1 MQKKNIIFLSISLV
15 LIILLGIGVSY
26 SMWNV
31 SVSQDTNNTA
41 YTECF
46 DLSIT
51 NKENNINLDNAYP
64 ISNDKGKSLTPYTF
78 TVTNTCD
85 ITTQYNIN
93 LEVLNNSTLSSKF
106 IDVMFESNIN
116 LLSSYDSTDKVNTSS
131 IESRK
136 LTTGI
141 LKSQESKDYSLRL
154 WIDYNT
160 TLEDLD
166 NEIKTFKSKIVVVGK
181 PINYTG
187 DTVFNFDYTGGEQTF
202 TAPVSGTYKIELWGA
217 QGGNNG
223 GNGAYTSGTIKLS
236 RGLNVYTFVGGN
248 GSENLAGVA
257 QNIKGGYNGGGLTK
271 GQDCCNR
278 VFGTGG
284 GATDVRLSNGDF
296 ADFNSLK
303 SRIMVAAGGGGRFS
317 DGSGNDYR
325 SQDGESSGGS
335 GGGLM
340 GVNGSG
346 YYSDYCYG
354 LGALQTSGGK
364 IGSSSTARYCK
375 SGTNSGYTDPDLIT
389 GTFGIGGSH
398 GSQGNNG
405 TGGGG
410 GYYGGSSSGHI
421 ASAGGGSSF
430 ISGHNGCDAI
440 KEEST
445 ENNIIHTGQSIHYSG
460 LYFTNTLMIDGDGY
474 RWTTKKEEQIGM
486 PSHSD
491 NSIIMGNS
499 GNGYA
504 RITLISID

>member
-26 SMWNV
+26 SMWNI

-85 ITTQYNIN
+85 ITTQYSVN

-106 IDVMFESNIN
+106 IDVMVEGNIN
-116 LLSSYDSTDKVNTSS
+116 LLSSYGPTDKVNTSS

-141 LKSQESKDYSLRL
+141 LKSQESKNYSLRL
-154 WIDYNT
+154 WLDYNT
-160 TLEDLD
+160 TLEDLN

-187 DTVFNFDYTGGEQTF
+187 DTVFNFDYTGSEQTF
-202 TAPVSGTYKIELWGA
+202 TAPVSGTYKLETWGA
-217 QGGNNG
+217 KGVDN
-223 GNGAYTSGTIKLS
+223 GNGLIGGLGGYASGNIN
-236 RGLNVYTFVGGN
+236 LNEAKNLYIYVGGVGQIN
-248 GSENLAGVA
+248 VSNNQDLSDNYINEYFGSVA
-257 QNIKGGYNGGGLTK
+257 GGYNGGGAS
-271 GQDCCNR
+271 
-278 VFGTGG
+278 GTQSIYSTSGG
-284 GATDVRLSNGDF
+284 GATDIRINNG
-296 ADFNSLK
+296 AWNNFNSLK
-303 SRIMVAAGGGGRFS
+303 SRIIIAAGGGGS
-317 DGSGNDYR
+317 SYHDGFVGQGGAGGGLIGQNGQSTKDPDTRYSGGGTQTKYGYA
-325 SQDGESSGGS
+325 GEVDFLGSFGS
-335 GGGLM
+335 GGT
-340 GVNGSG
+340 G
-346 YYSDYCYG
+346 YLKKSP
-354 LGALQTSGGK
+354 K
-364 IGSSSTARYCK
+364 ILK
-375 SGTNSGYTDPDLIT
+375 ID
-389 GTFGIGGSH
+389 
-398 GSQGNNG
+398 
-405 TGGGG
+405 GGGG
-410 GYYGGSSSGHI
+410 SGYYGGS
-421 ASAGGGSSF
+421 AGDDWGAGGAGGSSF

-445 ENNIIHTGQSIHYSG
+445 EDNIIHTGQSIHYSG
-460 LYFTNTLMIDGDGY
+460 LYFTDTVMIDGEGY
-474 RWTTKKEEQIGM
+474 KWTDKKEEQIGM